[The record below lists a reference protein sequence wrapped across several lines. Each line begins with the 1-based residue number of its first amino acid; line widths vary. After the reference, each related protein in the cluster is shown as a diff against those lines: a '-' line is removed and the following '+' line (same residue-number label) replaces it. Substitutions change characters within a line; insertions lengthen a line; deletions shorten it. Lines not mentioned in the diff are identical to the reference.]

1 MTKTGNATS
10 YALRGLLVILVA
22 LGSLAPV
29 TPSIASRGNPP
40 GPAPRSQAA
49 GVQSD
54 DASGPAPLRA
64 EATAFATAVY
74 LRQRAVLDAVAEFD
88 SSLDAII
95 RASDDALQPDGSHPD
110 VNFPDPPCRW
120 WLDFRPNRDLTR
132 QAAISHPVLVSRQT
146 EAYVALTRAMCE
158 LDRFTMPDDIPA
170 TPDSLRLAS
179 EVNRWNTWA
188 FEASPYYVTPLN
200 DPAHLRAQASEVRTR
215 LGYLHDRFSDALSG
229 FNGGLVDRK
238 SGQNRLWIGLGSG
251 DIDEIIPLAAWPD
264 PAAQYR
270 MAYEIAVGASSV
282 GHADRVAQYLADQS
296 RRNRIRQAVGN
307 RTSNPASWTYFGAT
321 PLPVRAGT
329 DPDSP
334 IVGTLEPGDLVE
346 LGVLPGGDGDSPG
359 NAPPGYPVEVV
370 LATGQGQRG
379 FVTPTHQAP
388 FPERTFVAGPEVG
401 ADLEVEALLTC
412 IRATAPS
419 SYPCDDWSPW
429 HTMGRPDHLA
439 VNAAVVAKIASTPA
453 VAERVLAQAG
463 LDAFHDRVVRAVT
476 DRVANQPWDIYVGDA
491 PLTVRADTNEDGRVI
506 ATIMPGDRMEVLG
519 AIPVI
524 SGPGTFVSVQMCCED
539 PVTART
545 GRLVKVVRVRIPASG
560 HSGGADGY
568 VVDQDFSRYSDGK
581 ESSLLTVGRSQR
593 WFGLE
598 LADVPV
604 NTDRAVR
611 AFLETS
617 DEDYADVEAILD
629 GPELPVPLLAVSSIR
644 KFPLGAAN
652 QNGVDRTINLFDLRT
667 GAHFQVIGAHKGSGW
682 IVAHFDHAGF
692 DLIAARHTSFD
703 GRCCRSLLS
712 VTSYRWDGSS
722 FEEVSTVVM
731 LFRGN

>member
-1 MTKTGNATS
+1 MTGNATS
-10 YALRGLLVILVA
+10 YALRGMLVILAV

-29 TPSIASRGNPP
+29 TPSIASMPIPP
-40 GPAPRSQAA
+40 RPATTSQTSGGWSA
-49 GVQSD
+49 

-64 EATAFATAVY
+64 EATVFADAVD
-74 LRQRAVLDAVAEFD
+74 LRQRAVLDAVAVFD
-88 SSLDAII
+88 SSLGAII
-95 RASDDALQPDGSHPD
+95 RASDDALQPDGSHPN
-110 VNFPDPPCRW
+110 VKITDPPCK
-120 WLDFRPNRDLTR
+120 WLDRRPNRDFAL
-132 QAAISHPVLVSRQT
+132 QGAISHPVLVSRQT

-188 FEASPYYVTPLN
+188 FEAFPYYVTPLN

-215 LGYLHDRFSDALSG
+215 LGYLHGRFSDALSG

-238 SGQNRLWIGLGSG
+238 SGQNRLWIGPGSS
-251 DIDEIIPLAAWPD
+251 DIDGIIPLAAWPD

-296 RRNRIRQAVGN
+296 RRNRIRQAVRN
-307 RTSNPASWTYFGAT
+307 RTSHPSSWTYFGDT
-321 PLPVRAGT
+321 LLPVRAGT
-329 DPDSP
+329 DPESP

-346 LGVLPGGDGDSPG
+346 FGVLPGGNGDGPG
-359 NAPPGYPVEVV
+359 NTPPGYPVGIV

-388 FPERTFVAGPEVG
+388 FPERTFVAGPEVR
-401 ADLEVEALLTC
+401 ADLQVEALLTC

-429 HTMGRPDHLA
+429 HTTGRPDHLA
-439 VNAAVVAKIASTPA
+439 VNAAVVAKNASTPA

-476 DRVANQPWDIYVGDA
+476 DRVANQPWDIYLGDA
-491 PLTVRADTNEDGRVI
+491 PLTVRAETNEDGRVI
-506 ATIMPGDRMEVLG
+506 ATILPGDRMEVLG

-524 SGPGTFVSVQMCCED
+524 SGPGTFVSVQMCCQD

-545 GRLVKVVRVRIPASG
+545 GRLVKVVRVRVPASG

-568 VVDQDFSRYSDGK
+568 VVDREFTRGSDGK
-581 ESSLLTVGRSQR
+581 GSSLLAVGRSQR
-593 WFGLE
+593 WFGPA
-598 LADVPV
+598 LADVPAV
-604 NTDRAVR
+604 TDRAVR

-617 DEDYADVEAILD
+617 NEDYADVEAILD
-629 GPELPVPLLAVSSIR
+629 SPELPVPFLAISSIG
-644 KFPLGAAN
+644 KYQLGAAN
-652 QNGVDRTINLFDLRT
+652 NNFADRTINLFDLRT
-667 GAHFQVIGAHKGSGW
+667 GAHVQVIGADKGSGW
-682 IVAHFDHAGF
+682 IVTHFDSAGF
-692 DLIAARHTSFD
+692 DLIGARHTASD
-703 GRCCRSLLS
+703 GSCCTSLLS
-712 VTSYRWDGSS
+712 VTSYRWDGSG
-722 FEEVSTVVM
+722 FAEVSTVDI
-731 LFRGN
+731 LIPGN

>member
-22 LGSLAPV
+22 LGSQAPV

-95 RASDDALQPDGSHPD
+95 RASDDALQPDGSHPN

-188 FEASPYYVTPLN
+188 FEAFPYYVTPLD

-215 LGYLHDRFSDALSG
+215 LGYLHGRFSDALSG

-238 SGQNRLWIGLGSG
+238 SGQNRLWIGPGSR

-270 MAYEIAVGASSV
+270 MAYEIAVGALTV

-296 RRNRIRQAVGN
+296 RRNRIRQTVGN
-307 RTSNPASWTYFGAT
+307 RTSNPASWTYFGDT

-370 LATGQGQRG
+370 LTTGQGQRG
-379 FVTPTHQAP
+379 YVTPTHQAP
-388 FPERTFVAGPEVG
+388 FPERTFVAGPEVR
-401 ADLEVEALLTC
+401 ADAEVRDIVRRIIAS
-412 IRATAPS
+412 AQS
-419 SYPCDDWSPW
+419 SDPCDERAKSSAKE
-429 HTMGRPDHLA
+429 RPDFYA
-439 VNAAVVAKIASTPA
+439 SSAYVVARNSSTTA
-453 VAERVLAQAG
+453 VAERVLAQVC
-463 LDAFHDRVVRAVT
+463 LEKVHDRVVRAVT

-560 HSGGADGY
+560 HSGVEGY
-568 VVDQDFSRYSDGK
+568 VVNPDISGYSGGK

-593 WFGLE
+593 WFGPA
-598 LADVPV
+598 LADVPAV
-604 NTDRAVR
+604 TDRAVR

-617 DEDYADVEAILD
+617 NQDYADMEAILD
-629 GPELPVPLLAVSSIR
+629 GPQLPVPLLAVSSIR

-652 QNGVDRTINLFDLRT
+652 NNFADRTINLFDLRT
-667 GAHFQVIGAHKGSGW
+667 GAHVQVIGADKGSGW
-682 IVAHFDHAGF
+682 IVTHFDSAGF
-692 DLIAARHTSFD
+692 DLIGARHTASD
-703 GRCCRSLLS
+703 GSCCTSLLS
-712 VTSYRWDGSS
+712 VTSYRWDGSG
-722 FEEVSTVVM
+722 FAEVSTVDI
-731 LFRGN
+731 LIPGN

>member
-1 MTKTGNATS
+1 VTKTGSNATS

-22 LGSLAPV
+22 LGSLAPA
-29 TPSIASRGNPP
+29 TPSIASRANPA
-40 GPAPRSQAA
+40 GPAPTSQTS
-49 GVQSD
+49 GGWSD

-64 EATAFATAVY
+64 EAMAFATAVY
-74 LRQRAVLDAVAEFD
+74 LRQRAVLDAVAVFD
-88 SSLDAII
+88 SSLGAII
-95 RASDDALQPDGSHPD
+95 RASDDALQPDGSHP
-110 VNFPDPPCRW
+110 NLNITDPPCN
-120 WLDFRPNRDLTR
+120 WLDFRPHRDMAV
-132 QAAISHPVLVSRQT
+132 QAAISHPALVSHQT

-158 LDRFTMPDDIPA
+158 LDRFTMPDGIPA

-188 FEASPYYVTPLN
+188 FEAFPYYVTPLH
-200 DPAHLRAQASEVRTR
+200 DPAHLRAQASEMRTR

-238 SGQNRLWIGLGSG
+238 SGQNRLWIGTGAG

-282 GHADRVAQYLADQS
+282 VHADRVAQYLADQT
-296 RRNRIRQAVGN
+296 RRERIRQAVGN
-307 RTSNPASWTYFGAT
+307 RTSHPSSWTYFGDT
-321 PLPVRAGT
+321 PLEVRAGT
-329 DPDSP
+329 DPESP

-346 LGVLPGGDGDSPG
+346 LGVLPGGDGDGTG
-359 NAPPGYPVEVV
+359 NTPPGYPVGIV

-379 FVTPTHQAP
+379 YVTPSHHAP
-388 FPERTFVAGPEVG
+388 FPERTFVAGPEVR
-401 ADLEVEALLTC
+401 ADLEVDALLTC
-412 IRATAPS
+412 IRTTAPS
-419 SYPCDDWSPW
+419 SYPCDDWWPW
-429 HTMGRPDHLA
+429 HTEGRPNHLS
-439 VNAAVVAKIASTPA
+439 VNASVIAKNASTPA

-560 HSGGADGY
+560 HSGVEGY
-568 VVDQDFSRYSDGK
+568 VVNPDISGYSGGK
-581 ESSLLTVGRSQR
+581 GSSLLTVGRSQR
-593 WFGLE
+593 WFGPA
-598 LADVPV
+598 LADVPAV
-604 NTDRAVR
+604 TDRAVR

-617 DEDYADVEAILD
+617 NQDYADVEAILD
-629 GPELPVPLLAVSSIR
+629 SPQLPVPLLAVSSIR

-652 QNGVDRTINLFDLRT
+652 QNGEDRTINLFDLRT
-667 GAHFQVIGAHKGSGW
+667 GAHFQVIGADKGSGW

-712 VTSYRWDGSS
+712 VTSYRWDGSR
-722 FEEVSTVVM
+722 FAEVSTVVM

>member
-29 TPSIASRGNPP
+29 TPSIESRGNPP

-49 GVQSD
+49 GRQSD

-64 EATAFATAVY
+64 EGMAFATAVY

-88 SSLDAII
+88 SSLGAII
-95 RASDDALQPDGSHPD
+95 RASDDALQPDGSHP
-110 VNFPDPPCRW
+110 NANIIDPPCN
-120 WLDFRPNRDLTR
+120 WLDLQPDQEMAV
-132 QAAISHPVLVSRQT
+132 QAAISHPALVAHQT

-188 FEASPYYVTPLN
+188 SEAFPYYVTPLD
-200 DPAHLRAQASEVRTR
+200 DPAHLRAQASEMRTR
-215 LGYLHDRFSDALSG
+215 LGYLHDRFSNALSG
-229 FNGGLVDRK
+229 FNGGLMDRK
-238 SGQNRLWIGLGSG
+238 SGQNRLWIGTGSG

-307 RTSNPASWTYFGAT
+307 RTSNPASWTYFGDT

-346 LGVLPGGDGDSPG
+346 LSVLPGGDGDSPG
-359 NAPPGYPVEVV
+359 NAPPGDPVEVV

-379 FVTPTHQAP
+379 YVTPTHQAP
-388 FPERTFVAGPEVG
+388 FPERTFVAGPEVR
-401 ADLEVEALLTC
+401 ADEEARD
-412 IRATAPS
+412 IVRRIIASAQS
-419 SYPCDDWSPW
+419 SDPCDERAKSSAKE
-429 HTMGRPDHLA
+429 RPDFYA
-439 VNAAVVAKIASTPA
+439 SSAYVVARNSSTTA
-453 VAERVLAQAG
+453 VAERVLAQVC
-463 LDAFHDRVVRAVT
+463 LEKVHDRVVRAVT

-524 SGPGTFVSVQMCCED
+524 SGPGTFVSVAMYVDD

-545 GRLVKVVRVRIPASG
+545 GRLVKVVRVRVPASG
-560 HSGGADGY
+560 LSGVADGY
-568 VVDQDFSRYSDGK
+568 VVDRDFTRYSDG
-581 ESSLLTVGRSQR
+581 EGSSLLAVGRSQR
-593 WFGLE
+593 WFGPA
-598 LADVPV
+598 LADVPAV
-604 NTDRAVR
+604 TDRAVR

-617 DEDYADVEAILD
+617 NQDGAHVEAILD
-629 GPELPVPLLAVSSIR
+629 SPQLPVPFLAVSSIR

-652 QNGVDRTINLFDLRT
+652 QNSVDRTINLFDLRT

-692 DLIAARHTSFD
+692 DLIAARHTRFD

>member
-10 YALRGLLVILVA
+10 YALRGLLVILAV

-29 TPSIASRGNPP
+29 IPSIASRANPA
-40 GPAPRSQAA
+40 GPAPTSQTS
-49 GVQSD
+49 GGWSD

-64 EATAFATAVY
+64 EAMAFATAVY
-74 LRQRAVLDAVAEFD
+74 LRQRAVLDAVAVFD

-95 RASDDALQPDGSHPD
+95 GASDDALRPDGSHPD
-110 VNFPDPPCRW
+110 VNFPDPPCN
-120 WLDFRPNRDLTR
+120 WLDFRPHRDMAV
-132 QAAISHPVLVSRQT
+132 QAAISHPALVSHQT

-188 FEASPYYVTPLN
+188 FEAFPYYVTPLH
-200 DPAHLRAQASEVRTR
+200 DPAHLRAQASEMRTR

-238 SGQNRLWIGLGSG
+238 SGQNRLWIGTGAG

-282 GHADRVAQYLADQS
+282 VHADRVAQYLADQT
-296 RRNRIRQAVGN
+296 RRERIRQAVGN
-307 RTSNPASWTYFGAT
+307 RTSHPSSWTYFGDT

-329 DPDSP
+329 DPESP

-346 LGVLPGGDGDSPG
+346 LGVLPGGDGDGTG
-359 NAPPGYPVEVV
+359 NTPPGYPVGIV

-379 FVTPTHQAP
+379 YVTPSHHAP
-388 FPERTFVAGPEVG
+388 FPERTFIAGPEVG

-419 SYPCDDWSPW
+419 SYPC
-429 HTMGRPDHLA
+429 
-439 VNAAVVAKIASTPA
+439 NASVIAKNASTPA

-506 ATIMPGDRMEVLG
+506 ATILPGDRMEVLG

-524 SGPGTFVSVQMCCED
+524 SGPGTFVSVPMYGDD

-545 GRLVKVVRVRIPASG
+545 GHLVKVVRVRIPASG
-560 HSGGADGY
+560 LSGGADGY
-568 VVDQDFSRYSDGK
+568 VVDRDFSRYSDGK

-593 WFGLE
+593 WFGPA
-598 LADVPV
+598 LADVPAV
-604 NTDRAVR
+604 TDRAVR

-617 DEDYADVEAILD
+617 DHGGAHVEAILD
-629 GPELPVPLLAVSSIR
+629 SPALPVPFLAISSIG
-644 KFPLGAAN
+644 KYHLGAAN
-652 QNGVDRTINLFDLRT
+652 NNSANRTINLFDLRT
-667 GAHFQVIGAHKGSGW
+667 GAHFQVIGADKGSGW

-712 VTSYRWDGSS
+712 VTSYRWDGSR
-722 FEEVSTVVM
+722 FAEVSTVVM
-731 LFRGN
+731 LFREN